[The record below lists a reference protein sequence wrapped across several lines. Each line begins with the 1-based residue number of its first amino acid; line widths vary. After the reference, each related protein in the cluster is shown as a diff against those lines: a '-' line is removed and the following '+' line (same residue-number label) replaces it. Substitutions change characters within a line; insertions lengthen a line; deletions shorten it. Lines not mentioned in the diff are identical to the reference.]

1 MGWDTAPP
9 AGSSRAIAV
18 GGWAAGSRRWLLPC
32 VAATATAA
40 AGSTTAQAAV
50 VVPPAGQV
58 LEFDPSGNQIAA
70 FASRR

>member
-1 MGWDTAPP
+1 VVA
-9 AGSSRAIAV
+9 S
-18 GGWAAGSRRWLLPC
+18 C